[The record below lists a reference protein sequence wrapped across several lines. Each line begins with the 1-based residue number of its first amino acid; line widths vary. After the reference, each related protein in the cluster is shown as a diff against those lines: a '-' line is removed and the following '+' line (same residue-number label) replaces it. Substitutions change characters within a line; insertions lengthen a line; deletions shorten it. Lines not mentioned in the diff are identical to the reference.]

1 MKKLSACCLLISLV
15 FLWGCTKDINQETA
29 DNHFNQIQS
38 EKMLQRA
45 GKLAANKELLQKIV
59 AVIKEKKLPVPGGQD
74 MRMYKDLF
82 SRAIDG
88 NQYQCGNQN
97 IPLDGYINS
106 LVKDW
111 GDLESV
117 VYIYFGTVP
126 ILEAIYLDNQAGG
139 DYFGLQGEYTR
150 ILGKTFRDLQ
160 RFWDI
165 QSQGIQLTDMH
176 TTLFNDTEK
185 VSQILQVFYGI
196 PAAEAD
202 EVSVFLKQVLNTPPF
217 QNGTSP
223 VFTFNAFAIAGQDVP
238 GFGTIASK
246 IVMGDGILQG
256 FQALG
261 YGDVAPQAILA
272 HEFAHHI
279 QFQKGYFENGSPED
293 QAEAT
298 RRTELMADAY
308 SAYFLTHKRGL
319 AMNWKRVQQFL
330 QVFFNIGDCYF
341 EDAGHHGTYN
351 QRLKAA
357 LFGYQVAHEAQKQGQ
372 ILSSAAFYRLFEKK
386 LPVLTAPDATGSAS
400 ATYRK

>member
-1 MKKLSACCLLISLV
+1 MKKLSVACLFTSLV
-15 FLWGCTKDINQETA
+15 IIMGCKKDLTQETSKNSINQ
-29 DNHFNQIQS
+29 IRS
-38 EKMLQRA
+38 EKMLQQADRLSA
-45 GKLAANKELLQKIV
+45 KRELLQKTV
-59 AVIKEKKLPVPGGQD
+59 AIIKQKNLPLTDAEDLKL
-74 MRMYKDLF
+74 YKNLF
-82 SRAIDG
+82 AKAIDG
-88 NQYQCGNQN
+88 NQYQCGSEN
-97 IPLDGYINS
+97 IPLQQYINS
-106 LVKDW
+106 LVQDW

-117 VYIYFGTVP
+117 IYIYFGTVP
-126 ILEAIYLDNQAGG
+126 ILEAIYLDNQPGG
-139 DYFGLQGEYTR
+139 DYFGLKGEYSQ
-150 ILGKTFRDLQ
+150 IIGKTFRKLQ

-176 TTLFNDTEK
+176 TTLFNDTNK

-196 PAAEAD
+196 PAPESD
-202 EVSVFLKQVLNTPPF
+202 EVAVFVRDVLNTPPF

-223 VFTFNAFAIAGQDVP
+223 VFTFNAFAIPGQAVP

-256 FQALG
+256 FEALG

-279 QFQKGYFENGSPED
+279 QFQKGYFREVDMEEQP
-293 QAEAT
+293 AAT

-357 LFGYQVAHEAQKQGQ
+357 AFGYQIANRAQKQGQ
-372 ILSSAAFYRLFEKK
+372 ILSSEAFYQLFENY
-386 LPVLTAPDATGSAS
+386 LPVLVAPDAAGASGSL
-400 ATYRK
+400 YRK